1 MHTDVTGEGAM
12 ITIILER
19 IGELIRVRQV
29 IHRNHIETTM
39 NFSDTG
45 YGSAYPTKT
54 IDSNLG

>member
-39 NFSDTG
+39 GLGDSG
-45 YGSAYPTKT
+45 YGPAHAAKT
-54 IDSNLG
+54 IDGNLR